1 MTRVSLESVVLA
13 FDRGA
18 SAEEIVESFPALDL
32 PMVYATLAY
41 VLVDRANIDDYLLRR
56 REDLERLRAEA
67 EKRFPSDALRTKLLA
82 RRQGA
87 ER

>member
-1 MTRVSLESVVLA
+1 MLA

-41 VLVDRANIDDYLLRR
+41 VLVDRADVDDYLLRR
-56 REDLERLRAEA
+56 REELERLRAEA